1 MKNISTRC
9 TFKDSG
15 LIARLWSMICY
26 PFQRSIHLRFR
37 YAFGFSAFGLAFIT
51 VITFVSD
58 RMLLNTY
65 ELNITQAQMQ
75 MMPLQRLREALRVSD
90 ELVFHYANG
99 EDQSAPSHMK
109 KISALV
115 ESEIQHLSDGALDAA
130 SLGFARPALLQH
142 DAMTAWREAQV
153 SIDRVFQQTPGSNEA
168 IKALAAVHEAIDPIY
183 VSISELHDLSM
194 QNLQDRLNSAHSI
207 VRWSMYTIFAAI
219 LAGLGILIGLGR
231 ILGRSILHPIAE
243 LQEAAHKL
251 AGKDFSHRVKL
262 RNQRD
267 ELGQLGKAFNI
278 AASTIQRLHFE
289 LEQRSSHD
297 GLTGVFNRAAFDARF
312 SVECRNADRQER
324 PLSLLMVD
332 VDFFKRV
339 NDNFG
344 HQTGDRLL
352 QTIAQTLKAEIRPGD
367 VLARYGGEEFV
378 VILPNTSE
386 NSAMAIAE
394 RLRRTIAQ
402 TSIQSANGVEIS
414 VTTSIGCASRAP
426 HTVTA
431 GSTLEAADAALF
443 RAKKAGRNRV
453 VSAAETAHSPTNRG
467 SKDPAERAPNK
478 ETVRRSPLSGSAT
491 VAE

>member
-1 MKNISTRC
+1 
-9 TFKDSG
+9 
-15 LIARLWSMICY
+15 
-26 PFQRSIHLRFR
+26 
-37 YAFGFSAFGLAFIT
+37 
-51 VITFVSD
+51 
-58 RMLLNTY
+58 MLLKTY
-65 ELNITQAQMQ
+65 ELSIAEAHMQ
-75 MMPLQRLREALRVSD
+75 MMPLQRLREALRGSD
-90 ELVFHYANG
+90 DLVFHYAIG
-99 EDQSAPSHMK
+99 EDQSAPLHLK
-109 KISALV
+109 KTTAVV
-115 ESEIQHLSDGALDAA
+115 ESEIRRLSGGGLDTA
-130 SLGFARPALLQH
+130 SLEFARPALLQH
-142 DAMTAWREAQV
+142 DAITAWREAQG
-153 SIDRVFQQTPGSNEA
+153 SIDRVFQQPPGTREA
-168 IKALAAVHEAIDPIY
+168 MEAVSEVHEAIDPIY
-183 VSISELHDLSM
+183 VTISELHDLSM
-194 QNLQDRLNSAHSI
+194 QILQDRLNTAHSI

-219 LAGLGILIGLGR
+219 LVGLGILIGLGR

-243 LQEAAHKL
+243 LQNAAHKL

-297 GLTGVFNRAAFDARF
+297 GLTGVLNRAAFDARL
-312 SVECRNADRQER
+312 SEECRNADRHER

-344 HQTGDRLL
+344 HQAGDRLL
-352 QTIAQTLKAEIRPGD
+352 QTVARSLKAEIRPGD

-378 VILPNTSE
+378 VILPDTSE

-402 TSIQSANGVEIS
+402 TSIQSASGVEIN

-431 GSTLEAADAALF
+431 GLTLEAADAALF

-453 VSAAETAHSPTNRG
+453 VSAADTAHLPTNSG
-467 SKDPAERAPNK
+467 SKNPAERA
-478 ETVRRSPLSGSAT
+478 RSREAARKSPSGKNAT
-491 VAE
+491 VTK